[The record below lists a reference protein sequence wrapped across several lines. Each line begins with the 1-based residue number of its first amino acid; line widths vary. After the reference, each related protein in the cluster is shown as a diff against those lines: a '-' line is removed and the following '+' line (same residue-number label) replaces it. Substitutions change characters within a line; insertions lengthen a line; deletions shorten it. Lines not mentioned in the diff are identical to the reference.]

1 MLLNTYYNFW
11 NQGCTIQMNFKHN
24 FHSHEI
30 MAKSANFS
38 LITTLSPCNS
48 IFPNPFLLTLCTI
61 SKSTS
66 RWTTLMKITLPNSS
80 LITSYAHPK
89 LQLYNKFNNLHL
101 AILAKFWIL
110 IFPPPPQLISG
121 QLQLISALTFQ
132 KHSPFEFFKFGQI
145 WNFQIRALFATIANS
160 DLSHLI

>member
-11 NQGCTIQMNFKHN
+11 NQGCTIQIKFKHN
-24 FHSHEI
+24 SNSHMI
-30 MAKSANFS
+30 MVNFDNYS
-38 LITTLSPCNS
+38 LIPTLSPLNS
-48 IFPNPFLLTLCTI
+48 ILPNQFLLTLCTI

-66 RWTTLMKITLPNSS
+66 RWTTLMKTTLPNSS

-101 AILAKFWIL
+101 AILGHFWNP

-121 QLQLISALTFQ
+121 QVQLISTFTFQ
-132 KHSPFEFFKFGQI
+132 KHSPFELFQI
-145 WNFQIRALFATIANS
+145 WTFLWISKIGHYLQLLQIVIYLT
-160 DLSHLI
+160 

>member
-24 FHSHEI
+24 SHSHEI
-30 MAKSANFS
+30 MAKSAKFS

-48 IFPNPFLLTLCTI
+48 IYSNQFLLTPCTI

-89 LQLYNKFNNLHL
+89 LQHYNKCNNLHL
-101 AILAKFWIL
+101 AILAKFLNSNFSTTTSIHLWSFTTNINTHFSKTFTIWIISNL
-110 IFPPPPQLISG
+110 DIFGICNFG
-121 QLQLISALTFQ
+121 HYLQLL
-132 KHSPFEFFKFGQI
+132 QI
-145 WNFQIRALFATIANS
+145 VILHI
-160 DLSHLI
+160 

>member
-11 NQGCTIQMNFKHN
+11 NQGFTFQINFKHN
-24 FHSHEI
+24 FHSHVM

-48 IFPNPFLLTLCTI
+48 IFSNQFLLTLCTI

-66 RWTTLMKITLPNSS
+66 RWTTLMKTTLPNSS

-101 AILAKFWIL
+101 AILGHFWNP

-121 QLQLISALTFQ
+121 QIQLISTQTFQ
-132 KHSPFEFFKFGQI
+132 MVSPFELFQI
-145 WNFQIRALFATIANS
+145 WTILQTPN
-160 DLSHLI
+160 LGTICHYCK